1 MKSLILVGIL
11 LAQVGSCNIP
21 EGDVELKDCLPEDQR
36 EGYECKVVYIGGKL
50 IKKTYYEIPKPSPSP
65 STNPLPSPSASPIII
80 PSPKPS
86 PSPSTSPEQD
96 AWCKI
101 EEDGNF
107 GLPPENGTCPPC
119 WLAAQETY
127 GPIISYWG
135 LAFRSKTPCNPQN
148 RDANGNLTCPLG
160 LRVNVDKTPHSKKPF
175 LPHRRGGGSETL
187 RGCQPAIDSLDIPDI
202 WVYPPNSD
210 PGYCDNF
217 SGSRY
222 WCHHKPQSGQ
232 VGPTKFEIQAP
243 GKRSIIVPVP

>member
-1 MKSLILVGIL
+1 MKSLVLVSLVGIL
-11 LAQVGSCNIP
+11 LQVPSCDVP
-21 EGDVELKDCLPEDQR
+21 QGDVEVKECAIEDQK
-36 EGYECKVVYIGGKL
+36 EGYECKAIYVGGKL
-50 IKKTYYEIPKPSPSP
+50 IRKAYNEIPKPSPSP
-65 STNPLPSPSASPIII
+65 SPDPLPIPSASPIIASPIPI
-80 PSPKPS
+80 PSPVITPTPNPELPS
-86 PSPSTSPEQD
+86 Y
-96 AWCKI
+96 CKI
-101 EEDGNF
+101 EADGNF
-107 GLPPENGTCPPC
+107 GLPPEDGTCPPC

-135 LAFRSKTPCNPQN
+135 LAFRSKTPCRGEN
-148 RDANGNLTCPLG
+148 CPLG
-160 LRVNVDKTPHSKKPF
+160 VRVNVDKTPHSKKPF

-187 RGCQPAIDSLDIPDI
+187 RGCQPEPDSLDIPDI